1 LKDLIPKKLLDKN
14 KSDFRD
20 YAFKPIYEIMKK
32 DKKVFVLTN
41 DMGAKGL
48 DDLKLKYPER
58 VINAGISEQNIA
70 SVAGGLAKAGNYVF
84 IYGIISHIIF
94 RSLEQIKVDICVP
107 NLPVTIIGVGAGL
120 SYGQDGPTHHGL
132 EDFGITSVL
141 PNLNIYNPSDYT
153 STYQAVKQCFK
164 EKKPSYIRL
173 DKEKLPSLYNI
184 KSQFKEFSI
193 FENDTKKILI
203 GTGISVWIC
212 LKVKENLEKKNILYS
227 VLDIK
232 KLTYLNEKK
241 LASLLKNKTQVIIVD
256 ENLESSSIVSI
267 FLNLKNK
274 FNLKCKI
281 ISLTIDKEYLLGSS
295 SRNFIWNKK
304 KISSEIITNNILNR
318 KYSA

>member
-1 LKDLIPKKLLDKN
+1 MKNLIPIRLLDKN

-20 YAFKPIYEIMKK
+20 YAFKPIYEIMKRN
-32 DKKVFVLTN
+32 KKVFVLTN

-70 SVAGGLAKAGNYVF
+70 SVAGGLAKSGNYVF

-132 EDFGITSVL
+132 EDFGIASVL
-141 PNLNIYNPSDYT
+141 PNLNIYNPSDYS
-153 STYQAVKQCFK
+153 STYQAVNQCFK

-184 KSQFKEFSI
+184 KSKFKEFSI
-193 FENDTKKILI
+193 FENDTKKLLV

-212 LKVKENLEKKNILYS
+212 LKIKENLEKKNILYS

-241 LASLLKNKTQVIIVD
+241 LADLLKNKTQIIIIE
-256 ENLESSSIVSI
+256 ENLESSSIISI

-274 FNLKCKI
+274 FDLKCKI
-281 ISLTIDKEYLLGSS
+281 ISFNISKEYLLGSS
-295 SRNFIWNKK
+295 SRNFIWKK
-304 KISSEIITNNILNR
+304 KKLSPEIITNEILN
-318 KYSA
+318 KKI

>member
-1 LKDLIPKKLLDKN
+1 MKNLIPIRLLDKN

-32 DKKVFVLTN
+32 NKKVFVLTN

-70 SVAGGLAKAGNYVF
+70 SVAGGLAKAGNHVF

-132 EDFGITSVL
+132 EDFGIASVL
-141 PNLNIYNPSDYT
+141 PNLNIYNPSDYS
-153 STYQAVKQCFK
+153 STYQAVNQSFK

-184 KSQFKEFSI
+184 KMPFNEFSI
-193 FENDTKKILI
+193 FKNDSKKLLV

-212 LKVKENLEKKNILYS
+212 LKIKENLEKKNIIYS

-232 KLTYLNEKK
+232 KLTYFNENKLLN
-241 LASLLKNKTQVIIVD
+241 LLKNKTQMIIID
-256 ENLESSSIVSI
+256 ENLESSSITNI
-267 FLNLKNK
+267 FLKLKNK
-274 FNLKCKI
+274 FKLKFKI
-281 ISLTIDKEYLLGSS
+281 ISIYIDKEYLLGSS
-295 SRNFIWNKK
+295 SRSFIWQKK
-304 KISSEIITNNILNR
+304 KLSPEIITKKILN
-318 KYSA
+318 KEYSA